1 MKKRLILLGAMLAM
15 ALLVAAPAVMAQTAD
30 LSQSN
35 TGDVISTN
43 DADQTADQRQYA
55 PGGDAQF
62 DVRGDVDE
70 ENETDNI
77 VILATDEFLNNNG
90 DDFDVFIFDGGD
102 DDIDTDVDQEGGD
115 GGTQEIDQRQTQNA
129 TATGATFGA
138 AQ

>member
-1 MKKRLILLGAMLAM
+1 MKKRLILLGALLAL

-35 TGDVISTN
+35 AGGVISAN

-55 PGGDAQF
+55 PGGDAQYN
-62 DVRGDVDE
+62 VRGDVDE
-70 ENETDNI
+70 ENDTLN
-77 VILATDEFLNNNG
+77 VRLFNNNNDD

-129 TATGATFGA
+129 TATGAAFGA
-138 AQ
+138 TQAVR